1 MRPTLCGAEQQP
13 AILPYITAC
22 WSSRVIIQRPLKEVT
37 EDSLV
42 VCEVAQRDGAA
53 AANELRYCR
62 DRTLSIRTE
71 SSDITVPLSKRA
83 ILTKA
88 VKLLPLPTTFEDP
101 KEGSTCET
109 AGWGITEKAH
119 ASDILLETNVTIL
132 NREQCAKHW
141 KHEVNITENM
151 VCTIVRHGGGDT
163 CDGDSGGP
171 LICNGVLTGLTS
183 FGEFKCGKVNDASV
197 FTRLTK
203 EYIRWINEEITD

>member
-1 MRPTLCGAEQQP
+1 M
-13 AILPYITAC
+13 
-22 WSSRVIIQRPLKEVT
+22 K
-37 EDSLV
+37 
-42 VCEVAQRDGAA
+42 
-53 AANELRYCR
+53 
-62 DRTLSIRTE
+62 
-71 SSDITVPLSKRA
+71 LSKRA

-119 ASDILLETNVTIL
+119 ASDILLETNVTIF

-141 KHEVNITENM
+141 KHRNNITENM
-151 VCTIVRHGGGDT
+151 VCTIVRHGGGST
-163 CDGDSGGP
+163 CIKEHKRSEDWCIGDSGGP

-183 FGEFKCGKVNDASV
+183 FGEFKCGKVNDAPV